1 MHASVGGCGQRVADM
16 QRAQGLHLIDDD
28 DILGGLMPQTCHSV
42 TFSLINAAAAS
53 PAAARL
59 RVVNQRAPKV
69 MRDEES
75 RGVVLMIMPMTSGV
89 GSREVSSGCKTR
101 VAASLCFEISYV
113 STTIDHGPFNFEG
126 TYGN

>member
-1 MHASVGGCGQRVADM
+1 
-16 QRAQGLHLIDDD
+16 
-28 DILGGLMPQTCHSV
+28 MPQTCRSVTFV
-42 TFSLINAAAAS
+42 TFSLINAAACRALPP